1 MKVMTTLVAAG
12 AMALAAGT
20 AGADSMSL
28 NGFRDGVLPVLVK
41 VDTHGKVTRLSSAIE
56 LTPRFDR
63 LLRQTVD
70 QLITGPATD
79 HGKPVASQ
87 FVMKLGMQATPRPDG
102 EYDTRF
108 VYLASS
114 PVPSGEWIWQ
124 HEDGHR
130 LALVRAD
137 GLNRRGPRFRHHEA
151 PVWRAPS
158 FRDQTMRQPSAPAS
172 APAQAAPASRSGH

>member
-1 MKVMTTLVAAG
+1 MKSMTTLAIAA
-12 AMALAAGT
+12 ALALAAG
-20 AGADSMSL
+20 AADADSMSL
-28 NGFRDGVLPVLVK
+28 TGFRDRVLPVLVK

-70 QLITGPATD
+70 EMITGPAMD
-79 HGKPVASQ
+79 HGKPVSSQ
-87 FVMKLGMQATPRPDG
+87 FVMKLGMRATARADG

-108 VYLASS
+108 VYLSSS

-124 HEDGHR
+124 NEDGHR

-137 GLNRRGPRFRHHEA
+137 GLNYRGLRYRQHDFPT
-151 PVWRAPS
+151 WRDPWIGD
-158 FRDQTMRQPSAPAS
+158 RPMRQPPPPT
-172 APAQAAPASRSGH
+172 PAQAAPTSRPGR